1 MRHAIH
7 KAMQGNAAEK
17 AVAEKLK
24 VSENS
29 QKSLKQRIFQQVGR
43 MV

>member
-7 KAMQGNAAEK
+7 KAMQVNAAEK

-29 QKSLKQRIFQQVGR
+29 HKSLRQRSLQQVGR

>member
-7 KAMQGNAAEK
+7 KAMQVTAAVK

-24 VSENS
+24 VSENTH
-29 QKSLKQRIFQQVGR
+29 KSLRQDDSQRVGR

>member
-24 VSENS
+24 VWENS
-29 QKSLKQRIFQQVGR
+29 HKSLNHNVFQQVGR

>member
-7 KAMQGNAAEK
+7 KAMQVNAAEK

-24 VSENS
+24 VSENT
-29 QKSLKQRIFQQVGR
+29 QKSLRQRSFQQVGR